1 MIKARKIT
9 LYPHCSLSDSWSDS
23 AGARLPDVA
32 EESDAATKPKLSLQ
46 TKTLGKVVVIF
57 LEINSK
63 INLIVYKFF
72 KSVSSLHYC
81 QEKLQ
86 SDW

>member
-9 LYPHCSLSDSWSDS
+9 ICWSCALSDSWSDS

-46 TKTLGKVVVIF
+46 TKTLGIVVVIN
-57 LEINSK
+57 ER
-63 INLIVYKFF
+63 
-72 KSVSSLHYC
+72 
-81 QEKLQ
+81 
-86 SDW
+86 